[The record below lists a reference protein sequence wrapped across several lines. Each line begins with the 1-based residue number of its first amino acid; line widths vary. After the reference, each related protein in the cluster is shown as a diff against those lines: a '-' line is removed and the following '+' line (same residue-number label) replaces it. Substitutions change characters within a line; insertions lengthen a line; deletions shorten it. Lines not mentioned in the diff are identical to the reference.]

1 MNMKTE
7 ERVIAKADDQAV
19 TVRFPPGVVERLD
32 AASKRA
38 GRSRNSEIVVLL
50 VEALDADDQKRI
62 QREQEAA

>member
-19 TVRFPPGVVERLD
+19 TVRFPPGMVDRLD

-38 GRSRNSEIVVLL
+38 GRSRNSEIVVRL
-50 VEALDADDQKRI
+50 AGTLDADDDKQI
-62 QREQEAA
+62 QREKGEA

>member
-7 ERVIAKADDQAV
+7 DRVIAKADDQAV